1 METLVTPKVSIV
13 LHPIMADIETKN
25 RIKKAAHDLVMKYGV
40 RTVSMDDI
48 AASVGMSKK
57 TVYQYYQDKDE
68 LVKAVIDDVLEDNK
82 CSCDEFVNRADNAI
96 HEVFLTMEMM
106 VETFTEMNPSILFEL
121 QKYHPSAYQTFAK
134 FKGEFIYQS
143 IKANVQRGK
152 REELYRED
160 INVEILSRYRM
171 EAVFIP
177 FNPEFQRSLNKFTL
191 MEIEEQVI
199 LNFLFGMVSQK
210 GYKLAMKYLEQKNKT
225 VSKN

>member
-1 METLVTPKVSIV
+1 METLVTRKVSLV
-13 LHPIMADIETKN
+13 LHPIMADLETKN
-25 RIKKAAHDLVMKYGV
+25 RIKAAAHDLVMKYGV

-57 TVYQYYQDKDE
+57 TLYQYYQDKDE
-68 LVKAVIDDVLEDNK
+68 LVKAVINDVLEDNK
-82 CSCDEFVNRADNAI
+82 CSCDEFVNRAENAI

-143 IKANVQRGK
+143 IKANIERGK
-152 REELYRED
+152 KEELYRED

-210 GYKLAMKYLEQKNKT
+210 GYKMAIKYLEQKNKT

>member
-1 METLVTPKVSIV
+1 METLVTRKVSLV
-13 LHPIMADIETKN
+13 LHPIMADLETKN
-25 RIKKAAHDLVMKYGV
+25 RIKAAAHDLVMKYGV

-57 TVYQYYQDKDE
+57 TLYQYYQDKDE
-68 LVKAVIDDVLEDNK
+68 LVKAVINDVLEDNK
-82 CSCDEFVNRADNAI
+82 CSCDEFVNKAENAI

-143 IKANVQRGK
+143 IKANIERGK
-152 REELYRED
+152 KEELYRDD

-210 GYKLAMKYLEQKNKT
+210 GYKMAIKYLEQKNKT